1 MQIRFQP
8 EVQDRRAAS
17 AEFEDNNIKNK
28 ALNAYGKG
36 KTGAYG
42 ASGISVDING
52 DKVSHGFKGV
62 EGGKKNGKKSIL
74 EDAASF
80 DAKNAHN
87 YMAVMSNT
95 MSAEDFQKL
104 SEEGFRPG
112 GLSGAEAVTNLDR
125 IKVVLR
131 EAGVNVA
138 GFTDTIDREAAEAI
152 TGSASGAERV
162 LREAPVDEKLTE
174 DTDKLTGFIKDS
186 LEEADLPA
194 TEDNIRE
201 AQEAFDMASRLRPL
215 NDSDI
220 ENMLLKGQEP
230 AVENVYLAEHSGAGA
245 SLSGAAGYFAT
256 DNPGYLAEIAGNE
269 DLSAITDQI
278 DGVIERSGLKISEE
292 TREDARYLIRQGFAL
307 NEENLSLYEDLKSI
321 SFPLKAGDLMD
332 EITEAVAEGR
342 GALNAYLIKGY
353 GRIKNERILNET
365 RLVMNSEALKSRP
378 EGEFNPDM
386 EELSERVRF
395 LKEKERAFYRA
406 AFSDEAKVSL
416 AEETAFKVSAI
427 KEMPVS
433 AIGSFASAEDF
444 TLNDV
449 YEAGDLEK
457 RRFDAANATYEAVGT
472 EVRADLG
479 DRIGEAFRNIG
490 SLLKDIAF
498 EETADN
504 LRAGRILAYNNMEF
518 SAENL
523 TRVKEADQAVRT
535 LVERLT
541 GAVTVSLIKDGVNP
555 LETGVNNLID
565 RISEMEG
572 ISEENAKYS
581 EYLFRLERNNE
592 ISSEEAESYIGIYR
606 LIRQLEKSDGAVTG
620 ALVNSGRDLTLKNLL
635 TELRTRN
642 RGHMDYTVDDDFGG
656 IGASEGS
663 GNNLKIDTQIET
675 AFRKEPGEEDKNK
688 ETGGDKEKEAGYE
701 KNVVHEIYD
710 KITPEAI
717 SSVENFGGD
726 TTLDEILKAIREN
739 MAETKEADRAFYEEQ
754 AADIREAADKDEAV
768 YEALL
773 HYGEEIT
780 ADNVNAMDFLMN
792 SRGRLFPELESRLPG
807 DTKEKIR
814 KHSEAVIESL
824 GEDRDVLEEAG
835 DDTEESG
842 IRKAYSEMTEELQ
855 DILKE
860 SMERADNY
868 IDLKALQ
875 NLNRCLSLASSLS
888 REENYEIPME
898 IEGALTSVNLK
909 VVRGTGEA
917 GASVSF
923 ETPSYGRVY
932 ARFGFAG
939 EKISGYVL
947 TSTDEGLQRL
957 KQVSEGFLGALDRE
971 GIVSGS
977 INFEKTSAPDINKI
991 PETADRINV
1000 TPLDAIRSGKEGSG
1014 GSSRTEG
1021 KDAEDRGA
1029 VLYRTARAF
1038 LRAL

>member
-1 MQIRFQP
+1 MHIRFQP

-17 AEFEDNNIKNK
+17 AEFEDNSIKNK
-28 ALNAYGKG
+28 AINAYGKG
-36 KTGAYG
+36 KTGVYG
-42 ASGISVDING
+42 ASGVSFDLNG

-62 EGGKKNGKKSIL
+62 EGGKKNDKKSIL

-95 MSAEDFQKL
+95 MSAKDFQKL

-112 GLSGAEAVTNLDR
+112 SMSGAEAVTNLDR

-131 EAGVNVA
+131 EAGVNVT
-138 GFTDTIDREAAEAI
+138 GFTDTIDREAAEEI

-162 LREAPVDEKLTE
+162 LREAPVDEKLTK
-174 DTDKLTGFIKDS
+174 DTERLNGFIKDS

-194 TEDNIRE
+194 TEDNVRE
-201 AQEAFDMASRLRPL
+201 ALEAFDLASRLHPL
-215 NDSDI
+215 SDGDI
-220 ENMLLKGQEP
+220 ESMLLKGEEP
-230 AVENVYLAEHSGAGA
+230 SIENVYLAEHSGGNA
-245 SLSGAAGYFAT
+245 SNGGAAGYFPT
-256 DNPGYLAEIAGNE
+256 DNSAYYAEIAENE
-269 DLSAITDQI
+269 DLSAISGQI
-278 DGVIERSGLKISEE
+278 DGVIERSGLELNDE

-332 EITEAVAEGR
+332 EISEAVAGGR

-365 RLVMNSEALKSRP
+365 RLHMNSEALRSRADA
-378 EGEFNPDM
+378 EFNPDM
-386 EELSERVRF
+386 EELSERVQL

-406 AFSDEAKVSL
+406 AFSDESRVSL
-416 AEETAFKVSAI
+416 AEETALKVSAI
-427 KEMPVS
+427 REMPVS
-433 AIGSFASAEDF
+433 SIGSFASAEDF

-449 YEAGDLEK
+449 YEAGEIEK
-457 RRFDAANATYEAVGT
+457 RRFDEANATYEAVGT

-504 LRAGRILAYNNMEF
+504 LRAGRILAYNGMEF

-555 LETGVNNLID
+555 LETGVNDLID
-565 RISEMEG
+565 RISGMEG
-572 ISEENAKYS
+572 ISSENAKYS

-620 ALVNSGRDLTLKNLL
+620 ALVNSGRELTLKNLL

-656 IGASEGS
+656 IGVSEGS
-663 GNNLKIDTQIET
+663 GNAHKIDTQIET
-675 AFRKEPGEEDKNK
+675 AFRKEPGEEDKNPG
-688 ETGGDKEKEAGYE
+688 TGEDKKREADYE

-710 KITPEAI
+710 RISPEGLSA
-717 SSVENFGGD
+717 VENLSGD
-726 TTLDEILKAIREN
+726 TTLDDVLNALRQNAGKN
-739 MAETKEADRAFYEEQ
+739 TETDRAFYEEQ
-754 AADIREAADKDEAV
+754 AAEIKEAALKDEAV

-773 HYGEEIT
+773 RYGEEVT
-780 ADNVNAMDFLMN
+780 PDNVNAMDFLMN
-792 SRGRLFPELESRLPG
+792 SRGKLFSELESRLKG
-807 DTKEKIR
+807 DTRDRIR
-814 KHSEAVIESL
+814 KHSDALIESL
-824 GEDRDVLEEAG
+824 GEEREALEEAG
-835 DDTEESG
+835 EEGEENG
-842 IRKAYSEMTEELQ
+842 IRKAYAEMTEELQ
-855 DILKE
+855 DILRDG
-860 SMERADNY
+860 MERADHH

-875 NLNRCLSLASSLS
+875 NLNRCLSLALSLS
-888 REENYEIPME
+888 REEDYEIPME
-898 IEGALTSVNLK
+898 IDGVLTSVNLK
-909 VVRGTGEA
+909 VVRGTGGS
-917 GASVSF
+917 GAAVSF

-932 ARFGFAG
+932 ARFGFNG

-947 TSTDEGLQRL
+947 SSSDAGLERL
-957 KQVSEGFLGALDRE
+957 KQASDGFLGALDRE

-991 PETADRINV
+991 PETADRISV
-1000 TPLDAIRSGKEGSG
+1000 TPLNTIRSGNEGSEEINEK
-1014 GSSRTEG
+1014 EG

-1029 VLYRTARAF
+1029 VLLRTARAF